1 MPISFSQLRE
11 AVTAV
16 TVDELKTICKGLGYD
31 KFKDKSGAR
40 FQVLTDENRVEVL
53 QKLEAAIKMKF
64 PQAKWDPDASESS
77 VGAIVIDKF
86 MVGAAPASKQGKA
99 SAGLDN
105 EHTLFNMI
113 GKITAGGPMNIVFKG
128 GGNTFEVKECVGYRD
143 AGRDTSGR
151 KKADIILVTQS
162 GKEVPISLKKDKAEM
177 WESADSYWAREAKA
191 IVDKLIGEKKAKLVP
206 KGKVFQI
213 EPNIAKKADKSEA
226 TNVVFGSDI
235 LKGKGCVLEKT
246 FTGQFT
252 IDGENAIIE
261 VTKIVTSLSDLK
273 GEYEVWFL
281 IRNDSSRKGS
291 KIYPGL
297 RVLAVKKSRINRNV
311 LQVS

>member
-1 MPISFSQLRE
+1 MPISFSHLRE
-11 AVTAV
+11 AADVSV
-16 TVDELKTICKGLGYD
+16 VDELKTICKGLGYD
-31 KFKDKSGAR
+31 KFKDKSKSR

-77 VGAIVIDKF
+77 VGAIVIDRI

-105 EHTLFNMI
+105 EHTLFNML
-113 GKITAGGPMNIVFKG
+113 GKIVEGGPMTIVFRG
-128 GGNTFEVKECVGYRD
+128 GGKEFVVKECVGYRD

-151 KKADIILVTQS
+151 KKADVVLIQKNGT
-162 GKEVPISLKKDKAEM
+162 EVPISLKKDKAEM
-177 WESADSYWAREAKA
+177 WESADSYWAMEAKK
-191 IVDKLIGEKKAKLVP
+191 IVDKLKDE
-206 KGKVFQI
+206 GKVKLSEKGRVFYL
-213 EPNIAKKADKSEA
+213 EPNIVKKASKSEA
-226 TNVVFGSDI
+226 EAVVFGSDI
-235 LKGKGCVLEKT
+235 LRGKGCVLEKT
-246 FTGQFT
+246 FTGKFD
-252 IDGENAIIE
+252 IDGETAIIE

-281 IRNDSSRKGS
+281 IRNDSSRRGS